1 MEQKKLLMPRIGTND
16 DTVMLVEWL
25 VKDGQKV
32 EKGQELALLE
42 TTKNATE
49 LRSPADGFIHLGV
62 AEGEEYAVGILLA
75 TIDEAASSSPISPPV
90 QLKEESK
97 INITRKAQELIDKYG
112 IDTALLPQN
121 RLIREKDV
129 LTLIAKPYSITEV
142 TGNHLLIYGTGGFAR
157 EIIAVIHQ
165 TNAYQPVCV
174 ISGIGEIVKEETIL
188 GVPVL
193 SSKELE
199 RLYADGCHKAVNAF
213 AVAPAAFSRKNIYEA
228 LKKRDFDL
236 PNIIHRSAEIS
247 EGVIMGE
254 GNLILSGAFLG
265 SGAVLG
271 SDCIINVNA
280 TVSHQCV
287 ISDHCHIA
295 SGAVLAGGVIVGEN
309 TLIGQGCTIYQD
321 VTIGKNVVIHNG
333 CNVYKNVP
341 DGSIVKA

>member
-1 MEQKKLLMPRIGTND
+1 MDQKKLLMPRIGTND
-16 DTVMLVEWL
+16 DTATLVEWL

-49 LRSPADGFIHLGV
+49 LNSPVNGFIHLGV
-62 AEGEEYAVGILLA
+62 AEGEEYTVGAVLA
-75 TIDEAASSSPISPPV
+75 VIDEAALPQPDALPT
-90 QLKEESK
+90 QAKEETK
-97 INITRKAQELIDKYG
+97 INMTRKAQQLVDQYG
-112 IDTALLPQN
+112 IDIALLPQN
-121 RLIREKDV
+121 RLVREKDV
-129 LTLIAKPYSITEV
+129 LTLIAKPYSIAEI
-142 TGNHLLIYGTGGFAR
+142 TGNQLLIYGTGGFAR

-165 TNAYQPVCV
+165 THAYRPVCV
-174 ISGIGEIVKEETIL
+174 ISGIGEAVKDETIL

-199 RLYADGCHKAVNAF
+199 RLYASGCHKAVNAF
-213 AVAPAAFSRKNIYEA
+213 AVAPTAFSRKSIYEA
-228 LKKRDFDL
+228 LKKRGFDL
-236 PNIIHRSAEIS
+236 PNIIHRGAEVS

-254 GNLILSGAFLG
+254 SNLILSGAFLG
-265 SGAVLG
+265 SGVVLG

-295 SGAVLAGGVIVGEN
+295 SGTVLAGGVIVGEN
-309 TLIGQGCTIYQD
+309 TLIGQGCTIYQN

-333 CNVYKNVP
+333 CNIYKNVP